1 MRGAVLFAR
10 ATFCTSPLEMR
21 PQPMRLSQRCGLV
34 KGVDVHLGT
43 CETTR
48 SISSPEMRDR
58 SSNEARDDDLKE
70 DDISQDCQR
79 EF

>member
-1 MRGAVLFAR
+1 M
-10 ATFCTSPLEMR
+10 C
-21 PQPMRLSQRCGLV
+21 LSQRCGLV
-34 KGVDVHLGT
+34 KSADVHRGT

-48 SISSPEMRDR
+48 SIAIPEMRDR